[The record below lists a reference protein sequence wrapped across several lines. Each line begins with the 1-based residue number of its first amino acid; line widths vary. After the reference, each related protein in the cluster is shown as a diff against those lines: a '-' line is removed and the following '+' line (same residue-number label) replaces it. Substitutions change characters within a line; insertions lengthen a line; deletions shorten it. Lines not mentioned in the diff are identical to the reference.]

1 MFWQQNL
8 LFRQLSCFLAKWGL
22 FFVKWGLLFSSIYVG
37 KSQAVHLNL
46 GDPTAPL
53 HHYHFFSAKFKIA
66 VALSAAGDRYLPQ
79 CAAEVHCPH
88 QHLFK
93 LMKGGAAT
101 AGTGGR
107 HVSHW
112 IEIIESLS
120 LTLSWLDLAET
131 TNTSLEL
138 GSEAY
143 CTICSASTLIEGQN
157 RCSKDDRQ
165 CW

>member
-1 MFWQQNL
+1 M
-8 LFRQLSCFLAKWGL
+8 LFGQVRSFFCQVGSFILQYLRRQVSGSPLESRRPD
-22 FFVKWGLLFSSIYVG
+22 S
-37 KSQAVHLNL
+37 
-46 GDPTAPL
+46 TASPL
-53 HHYHFFSAKFKIA
+53 PLFSAKFKIA

-79 CAAEVHCPH
+79 CAAEVHYPH